1 MATTLFR
8 SLEQINPRNLRHAG
22 APLQRLIRTQ
32 LWLQILLAMVL
43 GLTFGLLLNPD
54 MGWVESD
61 TAIAV
66 SEWLALPGYLFL
78 AFIQMIVIPLIL
90 ASIVRGIAAA
100 TDVHQLKSTGLWVTV
115 YFLGTTIIAVVIG
128 IALGYILKP
137 GTAIDAKLQSQDALP
152 AATVL
157 TIEATAQQAAADQ
170 RVMRLAD
177 IPGNVSGLL
186 PTNPMNA
193 IAEGQMLQIV
203 IFAVV
208 LGVGLLS
215 IKPESAKPLIEL
227 FG

>member
-100 TDVHQLKSTGLWVTV
+100 TDVHQLRSTGLWVTV

-137 GTAIDAKLQSQDALP
+137 GTAIDAKL
-152 AATVL
+152 
-157 TIEATAQQAAADQ
+157 
-170 RVMRLAD
+170 
-177 IPGNVSGLL
+177 
-186 PTNPMNA
+186 
-193 IAEGQMLQIV
+193 
-203 IFAVV
+203 
-208 LGVGLLS
+208 
-215 IKPESAKPLIEL
+215 
-227 FG
+227 